1 MCHHRSG
8 TSPRCPQWWGRPA
21 RGLWGCGALS
31 CPSPGMGTDGAL
43 RPAVCIC
50 SSWGWPRRSRTCPG
64 RWTSRVWPCVG
75 AAALGSLRGGGVG
88 GVVMLRAERC
98 HPPLPAA
105 APEEEISD
113 AGRELEKLGLQLP
126 AFGRIGGILADELS
140 LDEAAGD
147 VCWGTGGGSLCYPL
161 TFRCG
166 AAPGGSRRVGGLTRL
181 LCSARGGVGH
191 QRGSGARGCGAHH
204 GGAAP
209 PRGDAAGAA
218 HGAGGR
224 LPGCAAGGSEGEG
237 RRQGVGENRGG
248 GVG

>member
-1 MCHHRSG
+1 
-8 TSPRCPQWWGRPA
+8 
-21 RGLWGCGALS
+21 
-31 CPSPGMGTDGAL
+31 
-43 RPAVCIC
+43 
-50 SSWGWPRRSRTCPG
+50 
-64 RWTSRVWPCVG
+64 
-75 AAALGSLRGGGVG
+75 
-88 GVVMLRAERC
+88 MLRAERC

-147 VCWGTGGGSLCYPL
+147 VCWGTGGGSLCYPP

-237 RRQGVGENRGG
+237 RRQGVGENRGRWDEG
-248 GVG
+248 GTRLLQGWARGNQWEMGGLVFFFSSLFFGMGVGKGAEGAGR